1 MNEKEFIE
9 KQMNPMEAQYYELF
23 QKIAEKTFSSPEE
36 VDRLLNGHPKGML
49 NYMLED
55 LGYVMERLC
64 GTANDEQIK
73 NEILELPLIK
83 DHLME
88 DKYKDNIERCR
99 GLYYLLISV
108 SKLKEKQEFLKL
120 KSLYLANGVN
130 DAKGLL
136 LKAASSGEVTFF
148 SFLKDADTEHDIE
161 IPNFEVLDPD
171 NWQPKFNINQPSVN

>member
-99 GLYYLLISV
+99 
-108 SKLKEKQEFLKL
+108 
-120 KSLYLANGVN
+120 
-130 DAKGLL
+130 
-136 LKAASSGEVTFF
+136 
-148 SFLKDADTEHDIE
+148 
-161 IPNFEVLDPD
+161 
-171 NWQPKFNINQPSVN
+171 